1 MPDPRQG
8 EVYQWPTSG
17 SHPMGVKTRLWV
29 VVSRDVFN
37 KHSSHVLICPLTS
50 YPATPLDI
58 PVQATPHNP
67 LSHDSSLLPRMI
79 TPVLKDR
86 LGPCLGRL
94 SRTVLSPV
102 LDRLRMIIEA

>member
-1 MPDPRQG
+1 MTDPRQG
-8 EVYQWPTSG
+8 EVYQWPVRG
-17 SHPMGVKTRLWV
+17 SHPMGDKPRLWV

-50 YPATPLDI
+50 YPATSLDI

-67 LSHDSSLLPRMI
+67 LSHDISLLPRMI

-86 LGPCLGRL
+86 LGHCLGRL
-94 SRTVLSPV
+94 PRTSISLVV
-102 LDRLRMIIEA
+102 DRLRMIIEA